1 MKNIIVAVD
10 FSDCSINA
18 LEHAISIAD
27 KSNSNISMIWIKE
40 SKINSDVFTCEPENI
55 LQDVEKRFKE
65 IVKKYQPGLK
75 NGKIEYKII
84 EGKVYR
90 EIVIEAK
97 KSNAFLIVA
106 GTHGAS
112 GFEEFWAGSNANK
125 LVSLTEIPVIT
136 IRGGV
141 NIERDLTKI
150 LLPIDSS
157 NETRQKASF
166 TGKLAKY
173 FGAKICILSIYTTKV
188 KAVRVR
194 VDRFADQVAK
204 FYEEGEIKIE
214 RDSIETN
221 DLVNSCIEYAQEKNA
236 NLISIMTE
244 QEKTASNI
252 WLGPYA
258 SRFVNHSPFPILS
271 IHPKRSSTISLA
283 R

>member
-1 MKNIIVAVD
+1 MKKIIVAVD

-18 LEHAISIAD
+18 LEHAISLAD
-27 KSNSNISMIWIKE
+27 KAKSDICMIWIKE
-40 SKINSDVFTCEPENI
+40 NKINEDVFTSEPENI
-55 LQDVEKRFKE
+55 LQEAERRFNE
-65 IVKKYQPGLK
+65 LIKKYQPALK
-75 NGKIEYKII
+75 NSKLTYKII

-97 KSNAFLIVA
+97 SSNAFLIVA

-125 LVSLTEIPVIT
+125 LVSSTEIPVIT
-136 IRGGV
+136 IRGGI

-166 TGKLAKY
+166 TGKLAKL
-173 FGAKICILSIYTTKV
+173 FNAKICILAVYTTKV
-188 KAVRVR
+188 NTVQERVNSY
-194 VDRFADQVAK
+194 ADQVAK
-204 FYEEGEIKIE
+204 FFDKENIKYD
-214 RDSIETN
+214 RDSVYSTN
-221 DLVNSCIEYAQEKNA
+221 LVDTCIEYAKKNDA

>member
-1 MKNIIVAVD
+1 MKTIIVAVD

-18 LEHAISIAD
+18 LEHAINIAD
-27 KSNSNISMIWIKE
+27 RSKSDIRMVWVKE
-40 SKINSDVFTCEPENI
+40 NKLKTDIFTCEPENI
-55 LQDVEKRFKE
+55 RQEVEKRFKE
-65 IVKKYQPGLK
+65 LIKKYQPGLK
-75 NGKIEYKII
+75 KGKIEYKII
-84 EGKVYR
+84 EGKIYR
-90 EIVIEAK
+90 EVVKEAEESK
-97 KSNAFLIVA
+97 AFLIVA

-125 LVSLTEIPVIT
+125 LVSSTKIPVIT

-141 NIERDLTKI
+141 NIERYLTKI

-157 NETRQKASF
+157 GETRQKATF

-173 FGAKICILSIYTTKV
+173 FDATIYILSVYTTKV
-188 KAVRVR
+188 KTVQARVN
-194 VDRFADQVAK
+194 RFADQIAK
-204 FYEEGEIKIE
+204 FYDEEGIKYE
-214 RDSIETN
+214 RDSIQTN
-221 DLVNSCIEYAQEKNA
+221 NLVDSCIEYANKNDA